1 MPRVLRRL
9 AVLAVLA
16 SLVAVWPARA
26 AAPTVDADA
35 YIVVEPATDEVL
47 AQRAPDRGL
56 PMASTTKIMTALIV
70 LESADLDEVMTVP
83 PEAAV
88 GGSSGRLE
96 TGERLSV
103 RDLLTALLVASGN
116 DAAITLAEGV
126 AGSQEAFVARMNRRA
141 RELGLTRTR
150 FANPHGLDAP
160 GHRSS
165 VRDLVALAREAMKSP
180 VFRETA
186 SLRRATIPGP
196 GGVGTREFVSE
207 NQLLDLDPDVD
218 GVKTGMTDGAGYAL
232 VAHARRRPESP
243 ELYVALIGASS
254 ESSRAEGGLD
264 LLEHGRD
271 QFAPATLIAEGAV
284 FGRVPVD
291 DRPGTSVA
299 YRAAAPLV
307 APLRLGE
314 PVTETIAAPPEVSG
328 PVEEGQVIGSVT
340 VRQGERVLGRRDLVA
355 AESAGEPGVWD
366 RVRAGLEELVP

>member
-1 MPRVLRRL
+1 MLRRL
-9 AVLAVLA
+9 AVVAALAL
-16 SLVAVWPARA
+16 LVAAWPARG

-35 YIVVEPATDEVL
+35 YIVVEPATGEVL

-70 LESADLDEVMTVP
+70 LESADLDDLMTVP
-83 PEAAV
+83 PEAVV

-96 TGERLSV
+96 AGEQLSV

-165 VRDLVALAREAMKSP
+165 VRDLVALSREAMKNP
-180 VFRETA
+180 VFRETVA
-186 SLRRATIPGP
+186 LRRATIPGP
-196 GGVGTREFVSE
+196 GGVGTREYLSE
-207 NQLLDLDPDVD
+207 NLLLDIDPDVD

-232 VAHARRRPESP
+232 VGHARRRPESP
-243 ELYVALIGASS
+243 ELYVALIGAPS
-254 ESSRAEGGLD
+254 ESARARDGLS
-264 LLEHGRD
+264 LLDHGRA
-271 QFAPATLIAEGAV
+271 QYAPATLIAEGTV

-291 DRPGTSVA
+291 DRPGRSVP
-299 YRAAAPLV
+299 YRAASPLV

-314 PVTETIAAPPEVSG
+314 PVTETITAPPEISA
-328 PVEEGQVIGSVT
+328 PVEEGEVIGSVT

-355 AESAGEPGVWD
+355 AEAAGEPGLWD
-366 RVRAGLEELVP
+366 RVRSGFEALVP